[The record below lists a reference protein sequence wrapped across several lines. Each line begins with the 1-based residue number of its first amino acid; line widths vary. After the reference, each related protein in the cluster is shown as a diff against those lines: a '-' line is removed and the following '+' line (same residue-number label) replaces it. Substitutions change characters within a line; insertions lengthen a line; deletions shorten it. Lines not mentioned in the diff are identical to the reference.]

1 MLPEYDGLFAGGRDG
16 RRRIGAD
23 RPRRPSE
30 RETDDSRV
38 GVPGCSALPTGLV
51 AAAAG
56 DDNSRRRSIL
66 HRSQATSALKATARD
81 RTVHL
86 KTNASGPLSAS
97 PDDTPIANATTSS
110 TPKKVVIALKILSKS
125 ARLIFMRLSDAL
137 RPELAQRVSIGIR
150 SGGSSGTVRRR
161 RCGGRLVGAG
171 PRPPER
177 LADLVWHLDE
187 PPDQRKRSIGSV
199 HDSPNE
205 PWMSKEGHV
214 RLPRL
219 CAPSGWRDLYRRGQC
234 LRSSRGHPRRATLA
248 TAGAPS
254 GTRRLRR
261 QTPAA
266 PPA

>member
-1 MLPEYDGLFAGGRDG
+1 MA
-16 RRRIGAD
+16 AD
-23 RPRRPSE
+23 ESGPTGPDDRE

-150 SGGSSGTVRRR
+150 SVGSSVR
-161 RCGGRLVGAG
+161 CDGVGA
-171 PRPPER
+171 EV
-177 LADLVWHLDE
+177 ASSA
-187 PPDQRKRSIGSV
+187 PD
-199 HDSPNE
+199 
-205 PWMSKEGHV
+205 
-214 RLPRL
+214 
-219 CAPSGWRDLYRRGQC
+219 
-234 LRSSRGHPRRATLA
+234 RGHPSVSPISSGISTSPRTSEN
-248 TAGAPS
+248 AP
-254 GTRRLRR
+254 
-261 QTPAA
+261 
-266 PPA
+266 